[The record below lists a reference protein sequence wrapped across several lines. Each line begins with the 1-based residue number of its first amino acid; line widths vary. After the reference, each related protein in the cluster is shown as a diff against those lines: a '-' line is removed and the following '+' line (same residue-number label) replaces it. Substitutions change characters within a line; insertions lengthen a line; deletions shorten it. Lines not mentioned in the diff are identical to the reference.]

1 MENKLKTTESQLHAL
16 ESYDRRNNLE
26 FEGIPSDIKDEDLE
40 KTVIGICGSIGVD
53 ISDNDI
59 EDCHRLGKNDPKK
72 IICRLV
78 NRKKCKETL
87 LNKRLLKNTDKTKF
101 GFPAST
107 IIFVNENKSPYF
119 NHLAYRCRVL
129 KTENKIHS
137 HSFSKGKLYLQRTI
151 G

>member
-1 MENKLKTTESQLHAL
+1 M
-16 ESYDRRNNLE
+16 
-26 FEGIPSDIKDEDLE
+26 
-40 KTVIGICGSIGVD
+40 
-53 ISDNDI
+53 
-59 EDCHRLGKNDPKK
+59 
-72 IICRLV
+72 V

-107 IIFVNENKSPYF
+107 NIFVNENKSPYF

-129 KTENKIHS
+129 KRANKIHS

-151 G
+151 GERPKIITHVDDILGLYPDFKFECDSNTAEAQS